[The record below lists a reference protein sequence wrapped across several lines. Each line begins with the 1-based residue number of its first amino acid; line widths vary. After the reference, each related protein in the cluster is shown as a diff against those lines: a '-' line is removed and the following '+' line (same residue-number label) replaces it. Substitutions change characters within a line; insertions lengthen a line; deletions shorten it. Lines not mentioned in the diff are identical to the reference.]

1 MKSYEVQTWWS
12 DGASV
17 RVTVE
22 ARDTLEALK
31 LAVKQVEERFWAAC
45 VCRTLKAMVIVG

>member
-1 MKSYEVQTWWS
+1 MNSYEVETWWS

-17 RVTVE
+17 RVKVE
-22 ARDTLEALK
+22 AHDTLEALR
-31 LAVKQVEERFWAAC
+31 LAVKQVGERFWAAC